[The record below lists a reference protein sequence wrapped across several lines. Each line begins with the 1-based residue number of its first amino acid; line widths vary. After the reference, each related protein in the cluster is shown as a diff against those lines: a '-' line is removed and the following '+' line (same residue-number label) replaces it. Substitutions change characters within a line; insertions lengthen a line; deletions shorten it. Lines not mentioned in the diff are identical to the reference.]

1 MFPVSCNIL
10 YGRSHDLLL
19 TEGVQNRTRRNTRQP
34 LSLSLSVLRSISF
47 SIDNPPSLSL
57 SLSLSLFLYRFT
69 GVCSTNC
76 WKETERSHDLLLTE
90 GVQNRKKK
98 HEAAIVSLSSGVYP
112 SLLITLS
119 PFLSLSLLLSL
130 SLSLLLSL
138 YRFTGVCSTNCW
150 KETGRLVFPV
160 AGNILYGRSHD
171 LLLTEGVQNN

>member
-47 SIDNPPSLSL
+47 SIDNPPLSLSL

-112 SLLITLS
+112 SLLITLPLPLS
-119 PFLSLSLLLSL
+119 PSLSYSL
-130 SLSLLLSL
+130 SPSLSYSLSPSLSYSLSPSLFYSLSIGLLECVVLIVGK
-138 YRFTGVCSTNCW
+138 RQ
-150 KETGRLVFPV
+150 
-160 AGNILYGRSHD
+160 AG
-171 LLLTEGVQNN
+171 